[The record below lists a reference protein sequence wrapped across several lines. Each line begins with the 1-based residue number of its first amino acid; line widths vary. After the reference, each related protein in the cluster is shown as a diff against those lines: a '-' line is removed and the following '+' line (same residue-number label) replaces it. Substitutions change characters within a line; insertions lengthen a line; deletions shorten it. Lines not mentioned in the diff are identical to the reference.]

1 MTPEDILWHIECDC
15 ARLEAM
21 PPRTASERLELR
33 RIIERLQ
40 GVLTEEL
47 EGVA

>member
-15 ARLEAM
+15 ARLEAT
-21 PPRTASERLELR
+21 PPRTPSERLELR

-40 GVLTEEL
+40 DLLVEEL
-47 EGVA
+47 EDVA